1 MSATTIKL
9 LQTASEIVGGDAA
22 LANRL
27 GISERLLARFMAD
40 RIELPDQLL
49 LLTVDIVVADRQSRL
64 PLTSHL
70 AKLVQ
75 ESGRDR

>member
-49 LLTVDIVVADRQSRL
+49 LLAVDIVVADRQSRL
-64 PLTSHL
+64 PAPSTSQSYPR
-70 AKLVQ
+70 VQ
-75 ESGRDR
+75 T

>member
-1 MSATTIKL
+1 VSATTIKL
-9 LQTASEIVGGDAA
+9 LQTASEIAGGDAA

-49 LLTVDIVVADRQSRL
+49 LLAVDIVVADRQSRL

-75 ESGRDR
+75 ESGRER

>member
-1 MSATTIKL
+1 VSATTIKL

-49 LLTVDIVVADRQSRL
+49 LLAVDIVVADRQSRL
-64 PLTSHL
+64 PQPVDLI
-70 AKLVQ
+70 Q
-75 ESGRDR
+75 ESRHER

>member
-22 LANRL
+22 LADRL

-49 LLTVDIVVADRQSRL
+49 LLAVDIVVADRQSRL
-64 PLTSHL
+64 PQPVNLI
-70 AKLVQ
+70 Q
-75 ESGRDR
+75 ESRHER

>member
-49 LLTVDIVVADRQSRL
+49 LLAVDIVVADRQSRL
-64 PLTSHL
+64 PQPVNLI
-70 AKLVQ
+70 Q
-75 ESGRDR
+75 ESRHER

>member
-1 MSATTIKL
+1 VSATTIKL

-49 LLTVDIVVADRQSRL
+49 LLAVDIVVADRQSRL
-64 PLTSHL
+64 PQPVNLI
-70 AKLVQ
+70 Q
-75 ESGRDR
+75 ESRHER

>member
-1 MSATTIKL
+1 VSATTIKL

-22 LANRL
+22 LADRL

-49 LLTVDIVVADRQSRL
+49 LLAVDIVVADRQSRL
-64 PLTSHL
+64 PQPVNLI
-70 AKLVQ
+70 Q
-75 ESGRDR
+75 ESRHER